1 MLRKL
6 RRLAKLT
13 PCEWLLL
20 PQLVAFSLAAGVG
33 LRFMA
38 LPRLMVFI
46 AQCAENRWLRCLPL
60 LHGRCE
66 FAQLTTLVDLAAK
79 VTLGQGRCLSRSF
92 LLFWLF
98 KIRGKSAELLVGV
111 SKESATF
118 QAHAWIETQGR
129 VVGDSPEMTENFA
142 TLLRL

>member
-20 PQLVAFSLAAGVG
+20 SQLVVYSLAAGVG

-38 LPRLMVFI
+38 LPRLLCFI
-46 AQCAENRWLRCLPL
+46 AQCAENRWLRRFPL
-60 LHGRCE
+60 LHGRYE
-66 FAQLTTLVDLAAK
+66 FARLTTLVDLAAK
-79 VTLGQGRCLSRSF
+79 VTRGQGRCLTRSF

-98 KIRGKSAELLVGV
+98 KIRGKSAELLVVV

-129 VVGDSPEMTENFA
+129 VVGDIPEMTGRIA

>member
-1 MLRKL
+1 MRSAAAVGGFH
-6 RRLAKLT
+6 RPVCGEPLAT
-13 PCEWLLL
+13 
-20 PQLVAFSLAAGVG
+20 AF
-33 LRFMA
+33 
-38 LPRLMVFI
+38 
-46 AQCAENRWLRCLPL
+46 PL
-60 LHGRCE
+60 LHGRYE
-66 FAQLTTLVDLAAK
+66 FARLTTLVDLAAK
-79 VTLGQGRCLSRSF
+79 VTRGQGRCLTRSF

-129 VVGDSPEMTENFA
+129 VVGDSPEMTGRFA

>member
-38 LPRLMVFI
+38 LPRLMGFI

-60 LHGRCE
+60 FHDRCE
-66 FAQLTTLVDLAAK
+66 IAQLTTLVDLAAT
-79 VTLGQGRCLSRSF
+79 VTRGQGRCLTRSF

-129 VVGDSPEMTENFA
+129 VVGDSPEMTGRFA
-142 TLLRL
+142 TVLRL

>member
-6 RRLAKLT
+6 RRLAKLS
-13 PCEWLLL
+13 PGEWLLL
-20 PQLVAFSLAAGVG
+20 SQLVAYSLAAGVG
-33 LRFMA
+33 LRFMT
-38 LPRLMVFI
+38 LPRLTGFI
-46 AQCAENRWLRCLPL
+46 AQCAENRWLRRFPL
-60 LHGRCE
+60 LHGRYE
-66 FAQLTTLVDLAAK
+66 VARLTTLVDLAAK
-79 VTLGQGRCLSRSF
+79 VTRGQGRCLTRSF

-111 SKESATF
+111 SKESAIF

-129 VVGDSPEMTENFA
+129 VVGDSPEMTGRFA